1 MKKWDVYLHIKSMA
15 INGKHEEIYVGNY
28 YQWLKTFVSSSA
40 SSSSIVHCTPLPF
53 MYTWVYML
61 TLKFMV
67 WEKV

>member
-1 MKKWDVYLHIKSMA
+1 MA

-28 YQWLKTFVSSSA
+28 YQWLKTFVSSS
-40 SSSSIVHCTPLPF
+40 SSSIVHCVLILL

-67 WEKV
+67 REKV